1 MSLRHCRA
9 IALRSWGS
17 LSSISAV
24 GTLATLGV
32 LAASALPATT
42 WAQQPPALQTLVEQG
57 QYWGDKGDAIRA
69 KEAWGKLLAA
79 QPLNAQALNGLARVE
94 LLAKRPDGATAYL
107 EQLQKAHPQSPLI
120 APLAQD
126 IRIARNPQAL
136 EQAREQARAGKA
148 AQAVNSYQA
157 MLGNTR
163 PDGDFGVEY
172 YQTLAAT
179 EGGWA
184 EAQAGLRRIAAAQP
198 HNRKAATALAKQ
210 LTYRE
215 NTRREGIRMLAKLAA
230 KDTSLVEDWQ
240 HGLEWLNAT
249 KADIP
254 LYQAYLSQYS
264 ADEAMAQRL
273 AELRN
278 PGRNNTGVS
287 GGSGGGSTT
296 QWRVDARWSPQPGFK
311 AMEKGEWSQ
320 AEAHFERLLAHN
332 PRDRDALGGMGVLRM
347 RQQRWD
353 AAVAFFDQA
362 ADFGARQWK
371 DERATAA
378 YQAAL
383 AAGRAALQQGDTG
396 QALLQAQTAEQINSR
411 LPDAAHLRAAI
422 LVQTGQHAQAQ
433 ALYQQV
439 LAQHPK
445 NIEAHTGMARS
456 LEQSQGIEA
465 AWAWVEQHPSIDWPL
480 GFWKQL
486 QAQRALV
493 KADTLL
499 RNSPIN
505 AAAVRTAV
513 ADALDRDGDNP
524 WTRLAAARHLLS
536 LGDTVQAHTIAA
548 PLLQTS
554 TADTPTGNPTINR
567 LYAGAL
573 WQSELS
579 NWSATLATLDRIAPA
594 SMPAAAAA
602 LADRARAHQA
612 LDGIAKQL
620 QEGQTTAARQSLDRL
635 GSLPQDPA
643 LTSRLARYFAQA
655 GDLPRGLTILK
666 AAISQSSSA
675 SVGGQKRPDAGLQL
689 EYAGLLL
696 QAQQD
701 DAAQQVLRSMAV
713 NQLAPPQRTSFISL
727 QLSLS
732 TREADRLRTAGQLN
746 DARNVLV
753 PLLAQ
758 HPQNTAVQGAWA
770 RLLAAEGQSQQAWA
784 IYQTLM
790 QQEPD
795 NLDVLL
801 PAAQL
806 ASVQQR
812 HDEAQAIADKA
823 LRIAPQDAQAL
834 TVAGQVAHQRGANIK
849 AMEYYTA
856 ALAAQPQ
863 QSQTQQTAQQGL
875 DDIRIRRAPMLT
887 VGVLARSR
895 NGESGLGKLRAVE
908 APIQLQWG
916 AGDGRLSLR
925 ITPTRLDAGNAAAG
939 SNAAS
944 RFGSGPLATGTPGQQ
959 DNTGT
964 GISLAYASRQWQA
977 DIGTRPSGAVGSTV
991 LGGIQYST
999 DINTD
1004 TRLSLAL
1011 SRRMLTDSL
1020 LSMTG
1025 AEDARTGERWGGVTA
1040 TGVRIGASHATD
1052 SRNGIYGYGALH
1064 RITGTQ
1070 VASNNRAE
1078 VGAGWYRHLRYSS
1091 NERLTIGLFANLMS
1105 NSDNLRFFTI
1115 GHGGYF
1121 SPQQYASLSVPIEWA
1136 ERSGPLSYRLRASV
1150 GIQHFRED
1158 AAPYAPL
1165 SPINSPLYAGQ
1176 SETGL
1181 TYSLGAAMEYK
1192 LAPQWVVGSKIGL
1205 ESARGFR
1212 EWGGGIY
1219 MRYGWLP
1226 GPAQPA
1232 FPLEPL
1238 ESFY

>member
-1 MSLRHCRA
+1 MSLRHCRT
-9 IALRSWGS
+9 IVDRSLGT
-17 LSSISAV
+17 ISAV
-24 GTLATLGV
+24 GTLATWGV
-32 LAASALPATT
+32 LAATSLPSTT
-42 WAQQPPALQTLVEQG
+42 WAQQPPTLQTLAEQG

-69 KEAWGKLLAA
+69 KEAWSKLLAA

-94 LLAKRPDGATAYL
+94 LLAKRPEDAALYL
-107 EQLQKAHPQSPLI
+107 GQLQKAHPQSPLI

-126 IRIARNPQAL
+126 IRVARNPQAL
-136 EQAREQARAGKA
+136 EQARQLARSGKTT
-148 AQAVNSYQA
+148 QAVKNYQTI
-157 MLGNTR
+157 LGDMK
-163 PDGDFGVEY
+163 PDGDFGLEY

-179 EGGWA
+179 EGGWLEA
-184 EAQAGLRRIAAAQP
+184 EAGLRRIAEAQP
-198 HNRKAATALAKQ
+198 SNSKATAALAKQ

-230 KDTSLVEDWQ
+230 KDTALVADWRQ
-240 HGLEWLNAT
+240 ALEWLNAT

-254 LYQAYLSQYS
+254 LYQTYLSQYS
-264 ADEAMAQRL
+264 ADDAVAQRL
-273 AELRN
+273 AELRS
-278 PGRNNTGVS
+278 PSGNNTSTGA
-287 GGSGGGSTT
+287 GSATPS
-296 QWRVDARWSPQPGFK
+296 RIDNRFSPQPGFK
-311 AMEKGEWSQ
+311 AIEKGEWSQ
-320 AEAHFERLLAHN
+320 AQAHFERLLAHN

-362 ADFGARQWK
+362 IDFGARQWK

-383 AAGRAALQQGDTG
+383 AAARTALQQGNTT
-396 QALLQAQTAEQINSR
+396 QALAQVQAAEQVSNQ
-411 LPDAAHLRAAI
+411 LPDAPNLRAAI
-422 LVQTGQHAQAQ
+422 LSQTGQHAQAQ
-433 ALYQQV
+433 TLYRQV
-439 LAQHPK
+439 LAQYPK
-445 NIEAHTGMARS
+445 NIEAHTGMVTS

-465 AWAWVEQHPSIDWPL
+465 AWAWVEQRPAIDWPIGL
-480 GFWKQL
+480 WKQL
-486 QAQRALV
+486 QAQRALA

-499 RNSPIN
+499 RKTPIDTS
-505 AAAVRTAV
+505 AVRAAV
-513 ADALDRDGDNP
+513 ADALTRDGDNP
-524 WTRLAAARHLLS
+524 WTRLTAARHLLV
-536 LGDTVQAHTIAA
+536 LGDTTQASTTAA
-548 PLLQTS
+548 PLLQITS
-554 TADTPTGNPTINR
+554 SNTQTDNATINR

-573 WQSELS
+573 WQFELGD
-579 NWSATLATLDRIAPA
+579 WAATLATLNRISPA
-594 SMPAAAAA
+594 SMPVAATA
-602 LADRARAHQA
+602 LAERARAHQV
-612 LDGIAKQL
+612 LDGIAQQL
-620 QEGQTTAARQSLDRL
+620 QGGQITAAKQSLDRL
-635 GSLPQDPA
+635 GSLPQDPL

-666 AAISQSSSA
+666 AALSQGA
-675 SVGGQKRPDAGLQL
+675 HATHAIQKHTDTGLQL

-701 DAAQQVLRSMAV
+701 DTAQRVLRSLEER
-713 NQLAPPQRTSFISL
+713 QLTLAQRNSFASL
-727 QLSLS
+727 QLSLA
-732 TREADRLRTAGQLN
+732 TREADRLRTAEQLN
-746 DARNVLV
+746 DARNLLV

-758 HPQNTAVQGAWA
+758 HPKNATVQGAWA
-770 RLLAAEGQSQQAWA
+770 RLLAAEGQNQEAWST
-784 IYQTLM
+784 YQNLL

-806 ASVQQR
+806 ASVQRR
-812 HDEAQAIADKA
+812 HDEAQAITDKA

-834 TVAGQVAHQRGANIK
+834 AVAGQVAHQRGANIK

-863 QSQTQQTAQQGL
+863 QAHTQQTAQQGL
-875 DDIRIRRAPMLT
+875 DDIRMRRAPVLI
-887 VGVLARSR
+887 VGLLARSR
-895 NGESGLGKLRAVE
+895 NGDSGLSQLRAVE

-916 AGDGRLSLR
+916 AGDGLLSLR

-944 RFGSGPLATGTPGQQ
+944 RFGSGPLATGAPGQQ

-964 GISLAYASRQWQA
+964 GVSLAYASRQWQA

-991 LGGIQYST
+991 LGGIRYST
-999 DINTD
+999 DITAD

-1011 SRRMLTDSL
+1011 SRRMLSDSL

-1025 AEDARTGERWGGVTA
+1025 AQDARTGERWGGVTA

-1052 SRNGIYGYGALH
+1052 SRNGIYGYGALY

-1078 VGAGWYRHLRYSS
+1078 AGAGWYRHLRYSR
-1091 NERLTIGLFANLMS
+1091 NERLTVGLFANIMTH
-1105 NSDNLRFFTI
+1105 SDNLRFFTI

-1136 ERSGPLSYRLRASV
+1136 ERSGPWSYRLRASV
-1150 GIQHFRED
+1150 GVQHFRED
-1158 AAPYAPL
+1158 AAPYTPL
-1165 SPINSPLYAGQ
+1165 SPTSSPLLYAGQ

-1192 LAPQWVVGSKIGL
+1192 LAPQWVVGSKVGL

-1232 FPLEPL
+1232 FPLETL
-1238 ESFY
+1238 ESTYTPEP